1 MSKDAAYATSQA
13 RGRGNKATQLG
24 PGTFVTCKATHFGE
38 EYAKDLFGRAWRG
51 ARLSGVVEKPVG
63 KHLWSVWLSFKMF
76 LSRLAAPERHPPVTV
91 CYVPEP
97 RDRARFRI
105 ARPTHNCPGYCQ
117 AMTRI

>member
-63 KHLWSVWLSFKMF
+63 KHLWSV
-76 LSRLAAPERHPPVTV
+76 RYGEPV
-91 CYVPEP
+91 
-97 RDRARFRI
+97 
-105 ARPTHNCPGYCQ
+105 
-117 AMTRI
+117 

>member
-1 MSKDAAYATSQA
+1 MGLIPRGKPERMSKDAAYATSQA

-63 KHLWSVWLSFKMF
+63 KHLWSVRFDADDDVQTLS
-76 LSRLAAPERHPPVTV
+76 SRQLTIDRRRYAAIEVAKSDDPNNEG
-91 CYVPEP
+91 
-97 RDRARFRI
+97 D
-105 ARPTHNCPGYCQ
+105 
-117 AMTRI
+117 